1 MRHAGN
7 RRWEQPSARGAK
19 KLSAVESRF
28 SAPLIPTIHV
38 AERTCTLEF
47 GYWGG
52 IIRRRDGATVRKFT
66 LSRERGFLAAESR
79 PPSPMP
85 APVAAFHPQSPAP
98 PFQSP
103 VRYLHL

>member
-38 AERTCTLEF
+38 AELTCTLEF
-47 GYWGG
+47 GYWDG
-52 IIRRRDGATVRKFT
+52 IIRRRDGATVSKFT
-66 LSRERGFLAAESR
+66 LSRERGFLAPEPR
-79 PPSPMP
+79 PSLPVP
-85 APVAAFHPQSPAP
+85 AREPAFHAYSPPP
-98 PFQSP
+98 PF
-103 VRYLHL
+103 